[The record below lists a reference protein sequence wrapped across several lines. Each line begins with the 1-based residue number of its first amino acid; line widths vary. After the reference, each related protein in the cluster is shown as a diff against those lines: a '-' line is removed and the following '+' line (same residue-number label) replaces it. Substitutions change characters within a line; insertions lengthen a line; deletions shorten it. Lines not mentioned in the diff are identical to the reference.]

1 MGSSKSFEKR
11 LMSYFQ
17 TDRSGTLGAPLV
29 VLEIMLG
36 DGIFVLHRNLDCA
49 DHDIYTGDQI
59 VFRFFESFC

>member
-17 TDRSGTLGAPLV
+17 TDQSGTLGAPLV

-36 DGIFVLHRNLDCA
+36 QHVYFTL
-49 DHDIYTGDQI
+49 
-59 VFRFFESFC
+59 